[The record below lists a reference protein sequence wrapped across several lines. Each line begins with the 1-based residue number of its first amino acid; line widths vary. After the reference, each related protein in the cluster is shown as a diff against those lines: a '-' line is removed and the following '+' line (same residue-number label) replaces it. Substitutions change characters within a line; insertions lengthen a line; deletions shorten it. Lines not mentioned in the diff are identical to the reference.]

1 MKKLPPPVCGSLLP
15 GSAITSNRT
24 DKSLL
29 MSKKNTH
36 FDPDPD
42 VIRSAWLMIRN
53 HGERAMRE
61 ATRQQQAMI
70 KRGDTR
76 GISLWWSIG
85 QAIQELRR
93 TKRAPHEPLN

>member
-1 MKKLPPPVCGSLLP
+1 
-15 GSAITSNRT
+15 
-24 DKSLL
+24 
-29 MSKKNTH
+29 
-36 FDPDPD
+36 
-42 VIRSAWLMIRN
+42 MIRN

-61 ATRQQQAMI
+61 ATRHQQAMI